1 MITASRIESA
11 QGLIVDRVSP
21 PPHAAPVPHLQAKP
35 FREDPQYQTFDHL
48 IKEFHAQQEVE
59 SAVRVRTAVVFRS
72 TTIQSV
78 KLPSA
83 TFARVEYSV
92 AYYGIA

>member
-1 MITASRIESA
+1 MP
-11 QGLIVDRVSP
+11 D
-21 PPHAAPVPHLQAKP
+21 LQTKP

-59 SAVRVRTAVVFRS
+59 SAVRVRTIVVSRS

-78 KLPSA
+78 KLLPA
-83 TFARVEYSV
+83 TFARVQYSV
-92 AYYGIA
+92 AYYGIAWHIIA